1 VNPKNFN
8 TPAHTLLNA
17 LDQWHSELT
26 KQSNDLFAQ
35 PLHRQQV
42 DFDPMHY
49 FALLPQLQPPARRV
63 LDWLY
68 VGNRNGWPFLYWRDA
83 HAAPHTQCEQL
94 FQEPGWMH
102 GQDMQQAITEPVQT
116 DGSAQGYLQL
126 VLYRLKAGHAMLRWH
141 AGYKSVSL
149 LCHSQ
154 ELQDLVIRLSSKQ
167 PLMQTM
173 SADTAR
179 TAMALEVSPTID
191 LSDPLIARVS
201 LTRFSQWG
209 GFFRQTWVMKRQGPH
224 ELLLESETKQV
235 HYDCGVVF

>member
-1 VNPKNFN
+1 
-8 TPAHTLLNA
+8 
-17 LDQWHSELT
+17 
-26 KQSNDLFAQ
+26 
-35 PLHRQQV
+35 
-42 DFDPMHY
+42 
-49 FALLPQLQPPARRV
+49 
-63 LDWLY
+63 
-68 VGNRNGWPFLYWRDA
+68 
-83 HAAPHTQCEQL
+83 
-94 FQEPGWMH
+94 
-102 GQDMQQAITEPVQT
+102 
-116 DGSAQGYLQL
+116 LQL